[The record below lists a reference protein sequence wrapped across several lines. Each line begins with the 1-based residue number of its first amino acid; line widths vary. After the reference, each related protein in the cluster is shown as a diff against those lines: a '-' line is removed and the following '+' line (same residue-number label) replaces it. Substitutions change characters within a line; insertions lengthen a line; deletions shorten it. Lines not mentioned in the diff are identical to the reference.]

1 MQLTEYLRA
10 RKNILFG
17 ISDAALA
24 AAALVVAFLLRF
36 DGTLPAEYD
45 ARLPYY
51 LLLYTGLNLLFLH
64 YERMYS
70 FTWSF
75 VGLKELTRLWRALTY
90 ASAVFGL
97 LVLLDTIGFFV
108 GFPRSVILLS
118 YLVSMLFIGS
128 LRIAKRLW
136 LELAHGAI
144 PHGEPTLIVGAGR
157 QGEHL
162 IRHILGT
169 PGLYRV
175 IGIVDEKPTN
185 QGLLIHGIPVLGSI
199 RDLPRLVHDHNVK
212 HVIIAFERDHAKA
225 IRETVE
231 AARNAGVSDIKIVPE
246 YSELLG
252 QKLSF
257 RDLKEV
263 SVEDL
268 LGRDPAKI
276 DTEEIKRFLHGRVV
290 LVTGAAGSIGSELCR
305 QISQFLPAKL
315 AMLDFNESGIFDL
328 EHELRRSFPNAE
340 FVSII
345 ASITD
350 RPRIHAL
357 MKMHKPE
364 VVFHAA
370 AYKHVPLM
378 EEHPEE
384 AAKANI
390 LGTAC
395 VAKAAKE
402 AGVQKFVLISTDK
415 AVKPLSVMGKTK
427 RAAEIVVK
435 SLNVVRPPSTTLRI
449 KGSPQADGGTQFVAV
464 RFGNVLGSR
473 GSVVPLFQEQIRHGG
488 PVTVTHPDMTRYFMT
503 IPEAALLV
511 MEAGAIGKG
520 GEVFVLDMGKPVKII
535 DLAHE
540 LIRLSGYEPDTQIP
554 IVITG
559 IRPGEKIFE
568 ELLTAEEGRTATK
581 WEKIHIAKTD
591 NRLNQHEVE
600 ERLRALEA
608 LFERN
613 APRAEE
619 VIRHIDEFIN

>member
-1 MQLTEYLRA
+1 MQFIEYLRV
-10 RKNILFG
+10 KKTLPFG
-17 ISDAALA
+17 AADALLA

-45 ARLPYY
+45 TRLPYY
-51 LLLYTGLNLLFLH
+51 LLLYAALALLFLR

-90 ASAVFGL
+90 ASGLFALFVF
-97 LVLLDTIGFFV
+97 LDTTGFFA
-108 GFPRSVILLS
+108 GFPRSTIILS
-118 YLVSMLFIGS
+118 YALSLLFIGS

-136 LELAHGAI
+136 LELAHGVR
-144 PHGEPTLIVGAGR
+144 PQGEPTLIVGAGR

-162 IRHILGT
+162 IRHLLSA
-169 PGLYRV
+169 PGLYRPV
-175 IGIVDEKPTN
+175 GIVDEKPEN
-185 QGLLIHGIPVLGSI
+185 QGVLIHGIPVVGYV
-199 RDLPRLVHDHNVK
+199 RDLPRLVRDHDIG
-212 HVIIAFERDHAKA
+212 HVIIAFERDRAKL
-225 IRETVE
+225 IRETVQLSRD
-231 AARNAGVSDIKIVPE
+231 ASVSDVKIVPE

-276 DTEEIKRFLHGRVV
+276 DTEEIKQFLHGRVV

-315 AMLDFNESGIFDL
+315 VMLDFNESGIFDL

-340 FVSII
+340 LVSII

-350 RPRIHAL
+350 RP
-357 MKMHKPE
+357 KMEAMMLAQRPE

-378 EEHPEE
+378 EEFPEE
-384 AAKANI
+384 AVRANV
-390 LGTAC
+390 LGTYY
-395 VAKAAKE
+395 VAAAAQK
-402 AGVQKFVLISTDK
+402 AGVEKFVLISTDK

-427 RAAEIVVK
+427 RAAEIVVN
-435 SLNVVRPPSTTLRI
+435 SLNAGHNTR
-449 KGSPQADGGTQFVAV
+449 FVAV

-473 GSVVPLFQEQIRHGG
+473 GSVVPLFEEQIRHGG

-503 IPEAALLV
+503 IPESALLV
-511 MEAGAIGKG
+511 MEAGAIGRG
-520 GEVFVLDMGKPVKII
+520 GEIFILDMGKPVKIL

-540 LIRLSGYEPDTQIP
+540 LIRLSGYKPDEDIP

-568 ELLTAEEGRTATK
+568 ELLTAEEGSSATK
-581 WEKIHIAKTD
+581 WEKIFISKTD
-591 NRLNQHEVE
+591 QHQNRGKIE
-600 ERLRALEA
+600 ERLRAIEKLLETKA
-608 LFERN
+608 SERT
-613 APRAEE
+613 E
-619 VIRHIDEFIN
+619 VVKAIDDFLA

>member
-1 MQLTEYLRA
+1 MPLPKRSKHFMPLLERLRV

-17 ISDAALA
+17 IADAVLA

-36 DGTLPAEYD
+36 DGTLPAEYA

-51 LLLYTGLNLLFLH
+51 LLLYAGLTLFFLN

-75 VGLKELTRLWRALTY
+75 VGLKELTRLFRALTY
-90 ASAVFGL
+90 ASGIFGL
-97 LVLLDTIGFFV
+97 LVLLDTIGFFA

-118 YLVSMLFIGS
+118 YLVSILLIGL
-128 LRIAKRLW
+128 LRIAKRFW
-136 LELAHGAI
+136 LEFAHGAI

-162 IRHILGT
+162 IRHLLGT
-169 PGLYRV
+169 PGLYRIV
-175 IGIVDEKPTN
+175 GIVDEKSAN
-185 QGLLIHGIPVLGSI
+185 QGLLIHGVPVLGSV
-199 RDLPRLVHDHNVK
+199 RDLPRLVHDHDVK
-212 HVIIAFERDHAKA
+212 HVIIAFERDHAKL
-225 IRETVE
+225 IRETVQI
-231 AARNAGVSDIKIVPE
+231 ARDAGVTDVKIVPE

-268 LGRDPAKI
+268 LGRDPARI
-276 DTEEIKRFLHGRVV
+276 DTEEIKQFLHGRMV

-315 AMLDFNESGIFDL
+315 VMLDFNESGIFDL

-340 FVSII
+340 FVSIV

-350 RPRIHAL
+350 QP
-357 MKMHKPE
+357 KMEAIMAAYQPE

-378 EEHPEE
+378 EEYPEE
-384 AAKANI
+384 AARANI
-390 LGTAC
+390 LGTYY
-395 VAKAAKE
+395 VALAAQKANVK
-402 AGVQKFVLISTDK
+402 KFVFISTDK

-435 SLNVVRPPSTTLRI
+435 SLNAEGNTR
-449 KGSPQADGGTQFVAV
+449 FVAV

-473 GSVVPLFQEQIRHGG
+473 GSVVPLFEEQIRHGG

-511 MEAGAIGKG
+511 MEAGAIGTG
-520 GEVFVLDMGKPVKII
+520 GEIFILDMGKPVKIL

-540 LIRLSGYEPDTQIP
+540 LIRLSGYKPDEEIP

-568 ELLTAEEGRTATK
+568 ELLTAEEGSSATK
-581 WEKIHIAKTD
+581 WEKIFISKTD
-591 NRLNQHEVE
+591 NHLNRSVVE
-600 ERLRALEA
+600 ERIRALERIFA
-608 LFERN
+608 EQ
-613 APRAEE
+613 APPRED
-619 VIRHIDEFIN
+619 VVKLIDSFITSS

>member
-1 MQLTEYLRA
+1 MPLLEYLRV
-10 RKNILFG
+10 RKIILFG
-17 ISDAALA
+17 FVDGLLA
-24 AAALVVAFLLRF
+24 AAALMVAFLLRF
-36 DGTLPAEYD
+36 DGILPPEYR
-45 ARLPYY
+45 ARFPYY
-51 LLLYTGLNLLFLH
+51 LLLYAGLVVLALR

-75 VGLKELTRLWRALTY
+75 VGLKELTRLFRALTY
-90 ASAVFGL
+90 ASGVFGL
-97 LVLLDTIGFFV
+97 LVLLDTIGFFA

-118 YLVSMLFIGS
+118 YLVGILLIGS
-128 LRIAKRLW
+128 LRIAKRFW
-136 LELAHGAI
+136 LELAHGI
-144 PHGEPTLIVGAGR
+144 TPQGEPTLIVGAGR

-162 IRHILGT
+162 IRHLLGA
-169 PGLYRV
+169 PGLYRLV
-175 IGIVDEKPTN
+175 GIVDEKPAN
-185 QGLLIHGIPVLGSI
+185 QGILIHGIPILGSV
-199 RDLPRLVHDHNVK
+199 RDLPSLVHDHDLK
-212 HVIIAFERDHAKA
+212 HVIIAFERDHAKL
-225 IRETVE
+225 IRETVQI
-231 AARNAGVSDIKIVPE
+231 ARDAGVLDIKIVPE

-276 DTEEIKRFLHGRVV
+276 DTEEIKQLLHGRMV

-315 AMLDFNESGIFDL
+315 VMLDFNESGIFDL

-340 FVSII
+340 FTSIV

-350 RPRIHAL
+350 QS
-357 MKMHKPE
+357 KMEAIMAGYQPE

-378 EEHPEE
+378 EEYPEE
-384 AAKANI
+384 AARANI
-390 LGTAC
+390 LGTYY
-395 VAKAAKE
+395 VARAAQK
-402 AGVQKFVLISTDK
+402 AGVKKFVFISTDK

-427 RAAEIVVK
+427 RAAEVVVK
-435 SLNVVRPPSTTLRI
+435 SLNTS
-449 KGSPQADGGTQFVAV
+449 GGTRFVAV

-473 GSVVPLFQEQIRHGG
+473 GSVVPLFQEQIKHGG

-511 MEAGAIGKG
+511 MEAGAIGMG
-520 GEVFVLDMGKPVKII
+520 GEVFILDMGKPVKIL

-540 LIRLSGYEPDTQIP
+540 LIRLSGYKPDEEIP

-568 ELLTAEEGRTATK
+568 ELLTAEEGSSATK
-581 WEKIHIAKTD
+581 WEKLFISKTD
-591 NRLNQHEVE
+591 DHLNRSVVE
-600 ERLRALEA
+600 ERIRALEQ
-608 LFERN
+608 LFSQK
-613 APRAEE
+613 APTKKEAADR
-619 VIRHIDEFIN
+619 IDAFLSGS

>member
-1 MQLTEYLRA
+1 MPLPKRSKHFMPLLEYLHI

-17 ISDAALA
+17 IADAALA
-24 AAALVVAFLLRF
+24 AVALVVAFLLRF
-36 DGTLPAEYD
+36 DGTLPAEYG

-51 LLLYTGLNLLFLH
+51 LLLYAGLTLFFLN

-75 VGLKELTRLWRALTY
+75 VGLKELTRLFRALTY
-90 ASAVFGL
+90 ASGIFGL
-97 LVLLDTIGFFV
+97 LVLLDTIGFFA

-118 YLVSMLFIGS
+118 YLVSILLIGL
-128 LRIAKRLW
+128 LRIAKRFW
-136 LELAHGAI
+136 LEFAHGAI

-162 IRHILGT
+162 IRHLLGT
-169 PGLYRV
+169 PGLYRIV
-175 IGIVDEKPTN
+175 GIVDEKSAN
-185 QGLLIHGIPVLGSI
+185 QGLLIHGVPVLGSV
-199 RDLPRLVHDHNVK
+199 RDLPRLVHDHDVK
-212 HVIIAFERDHAKA
+212 HVIIAFERDHAKL
-225 IRETVE
+225 IRETVQI
-231 AARNAGVSDIKIVPE
+231 ARDAGVTDVKIVPE

-268 LGRDPAKI
+268 LGRDPARI
-276 DTEEIKRFLHGRVV
+276 DTEEIKQFLHGRMV

-315 AMLDFNESGIFDL
+315 VMLDFNESGIFDL

-340 FVSII
+340 LVSVV

-350 RPRIHAL
+350 QP
-357 MKMHKPE
+357 KMEAIMAAYQPE

-378 EEHPEE
+378 EEYPEE
-384 AAKANI
+384 AARANI
-390 LGTAC
+390 LGTSY
-395 VAKAAKE
+395 VALAAQKANVK
-402 AGVQKFVLISTDK
+402 KFVFISTDK

-435 SLNVVRPPSTTLRI
+435 SLNAEGNTR
-449 KGSPQADGGTQFVAV
+449 FVAV

-473 GSVVPLFQEQIRHGG
+473 GSVVPLFEEQIRHGG

-511 MEAGAIGKG
+511 MEAGAIGTG
-520 GEVFVLDMGKPVKII
+520 GEIFILDMGKPVKIL

-540 LIRLSGYEPDTQIP
+540 LIRLSGYKPDEEIP

-568 ELLTAEEGRTATK
+568 ELLTAEEGSSATK
-581 WEKIHIAKTD
+581 WEKIFISKTD
-591 NRLNQHEVE
+591 NHLNRSAVE
-600 ERLRALEA
+600 ERIRTLER
-608 LFERN
+608 LFREK
-613 APRAEE
+613 APSKEE
-619 VIRHIDEFIN
+619 AAGRIDTFLSGS

>member
-1 MQLTEYLRA
+1 MSLPKLSKHFMPLFERI
-10 RKNILFG
+10 RVSKNILFG
-17 ISDAALA
+17 IADAALA

-51 LLLYTGLNLLFLH
+51 LLLYAGLNLFFLN

-75 VGLKELTRLWRALTY
+75 VGLKELTRLFRALTY
-90 ASAVFGL
+90 ASGVFGL
-97 LVLLDTIGFFV
+97 LVLLDTIGFFA

-118 YLVSMLFIGS
+118 YFVSILLIGS
-128 LRIAKRLW
+128 LRIAKRFW
-136 LELAHGAI
+136 LEFAHGAI
-144 PHGEPTLIVGAGR
+144 PQGEPTLVVGAGR

-162 IRHILGT
+162 IRHLLGT
-169 PGLYRV
+169 PGLYR
-175 IGIVDEKPTN
+175 IAGIVDEKPAN
-185 QGLLIHGIPVLGSI
+185 QGILIHGVPVLGSI
-199 RDLPRLVHDHNVK
+199 RDLPRLVHDHDVK
-212 HVIIAFERDHAKA
+212 HVIIAFERDHAKL
-225 IRETVE
+225 IRETME
-231 AARNAGVSDIKIVPE
+231 AARNAGVTDIKIVPE

-276 DTEEIKRFLHGRVV
+276 DTEEIKQFLHGRMV

-315 AMLDFNESGIFDL
+315 VMLDFNESGIFDL

-340 FVSII
+340 FVSIV

-350 RPRIHAL
+350 QP
-357 MKMHKPE
+357 KMEAIMAAYQPE

-378 EEHPEE
+378 EEYPEE
-384 AAKANI
+384 AARANI
-390 LGTAC
+390 LGTYY
-395 VAKAAKE
+395 VALAAQKANVK
-402 AGVQKFVLISTDK
+402 KFVFISTDK

-435 SLNVVRPPSTTLRI
+435 SLNAERNTR
-449 KGSPQADGGTQFVAV
+449 FVAV

-473 GSVVPLFQEQIRHGG
+473 GSVVPLFEEQIRHGG

-511 MEAGAIGKG
+511 MEAGAIGTG
-520 GEVFVLDMGKPVKII
+520 GEIFILDMGKPVKII

-540 LIRLSGYEPDTQIP
+540 LIRLSGYKPDEEIP
-554 IVITG
+554 IVVTG

-568 ELLTAEEGRTATK
+568 ELLTAEEGSSATK
-581 WEKIHIAKTD
+581 WEKIFISKTD
-591 NRLNQHEVE
+591 NHLNRSVVE
-600 ERLRALEA
+600 ERIRALERIFA
-608 LFERN
+608 EQ
-613 APRAEE
+613 APPRED
-619 VIRHIDEFIN
+619 VVKLIDSFITSS